1 MDLAPNSFNKFQLV
15 TFLLLSADRG
25 AFFLLTW
32 LSIPHGPAFVSIII
46 TTYWCLNTLLL
57 PLSGVIIE
65 NLSKF
70 KVSFFSGII
79 IFIGILNFYIFGTN
93 INKNLIFLSTLLLS
107 FGALIFTA
115 SSISYSAFLVSQKN
129 QLSQS
134 FKIRG
139 LTISLTTFI
148 GPAFGGALL
157 ALTSYMS
164 VIITLLVMVFIS
176 QIFYFTLPMDPPQKK
191 SNKKFFS
198 NLLLESKEG
207 FIAVKEI
214 PTEFFIAL
222 YIMILNLFITPF
234 LSIAL
239 PLLAVNEY
247 HFGSEEL
254 GIITAMFGVGL
265 VVGSYV
271 VSRYKNLLYPFN
283 ICLFSICLLGL
294 SFLSCSFTS
303 SLGLIYFLIFLSGFG
318 AALFNTIISSSRAT
332 AIPDSYR
339 SRIETFVLFIAQL
352 SIPIGTSLCGLMLH
366 FFSLKLTIFL
376 LGCCILITSILLFF
390 VPKLKK
396 LLNHK
401 VTDNSTIP
409 FYEEEF
415 PNAFKKSMNPKS
427 I

>member
-1 MDLAPNSFNKFQLV
+1 MHISLNGFNKFQLV
-15 TFLLLSADRG
+15 TFLILSADRG

-46 TTYWCLNTLLL
+46 TTYWCLNTLFL
-57 PLSGVIIE
+57 PLSGIVIE

-79 IFIGILNFYIFGTN
+79 IFLGILNFYIFGNN
-93 INKNLIFLSTLLLS
+93 INKYSIFFSTILLS

-115 SSISYSAFLVSQKN
+115 SSISYSAYLVPQKK

-139 LTISLTTFI
+139 LTISLSTFI

-157 ALTSYMS
+157 ALTSYFSM
-164 VIITLLVMVFIS
+164 ILTLLIMVLVS
-176 QIFYFTLPMDPPQKK
+176 QFFYFTLPVDTPPKK
-191 SNKKFFS
+191 TSRKFFS
-198 NLLLESKEG
+198 NLILESKQG
-207 FIAVKEI
+207 FIALKEI
-214 PTEFFIAL
+214 PTELYIAL
-222 YIMILNLFITPF
+222 YIMTLNLFITPF

-239 PLLAVNEY
+239 PLLAVKEY

-254 GIITAMFGVGL
+254 GIVTAMFGVGL
-265 VVGSYV
+265 VVGSYI
-271 VSRYKNLLYPFN
+271 VSRFKNLMYPFN

-303 SLGLIYFLIFLSGFG
+303 SLALIYLLMFLSGFG
-318 AALFNTIISSSRAT
+318 AALFNTIISSSRAI
-332 AIPDSYR
+332 AIPDNYR
-339 SRIETFVLFIAQL
+339 SRIESFVLFIAQI
-352 SIPIGTSLCGLMLH
+352 SIPIGSSLCGLMLY

-376 LGCCILITSILLFF
+376 LGFFIVTTSILLFF
-390 VPKLKK
+390 VPKLKN

-401 VTDNSTIP
+401 VIDNSTIP
-409 FYEEEF
+409 FYEKEF
-415 PNAFKKSMNPKS
+415 PNAFKKN
-427 I
+427 